1 MLMTLTRLAQQQYLT
16 NSKRKKE
23 TFRQS
28 QPPPGSRFKTQLRNP
43 HCWMSYF
50 LFLQYE
56 YNGKK
61 IDPRAEILKLG
72 HSGMSNNTI
81 MN

>member
-1 MLMTLTRLAQQQYLT
+1 
-16 NSKRKKE
+16 
-23 TFRQS
+23 
-28 QPPPGSRFKTQLRNP
+28 
-43 HCWMSYF
+43 MSYF
-50 LFLQYE
+50 LFLLYE

-72 HSGMSNNTI
+72 KSGMSNNTV